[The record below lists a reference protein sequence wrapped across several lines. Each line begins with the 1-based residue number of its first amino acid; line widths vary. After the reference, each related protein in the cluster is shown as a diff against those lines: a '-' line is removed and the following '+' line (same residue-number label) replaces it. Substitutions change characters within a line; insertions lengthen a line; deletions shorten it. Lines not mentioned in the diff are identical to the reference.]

1 MVIALAGRRIDATDA
16 KTTRF
21 PLYNIDKVKVKM
33 KELFVSIQPAA
44 LVCSGACGA
53 DLLALE
59 IAGELGISRHIVLP
73 FDGTMFKSKSVTDR
87 PGNWGNLFDNI
98 YREVQK
104 KKQVLTLNYPGNDD
118 NSYRQT
124 NIEILNRAKYLAEKL
139 DSKNIIGVIVWE
151 GSSKNKNDITGHF
164 KEEAESRGFIIK
176 EINTLNTYNY
186 DKPSATS

>member
-1 MVIALAGRRIDATDA
+1 MVIALAGRRIDATAA

-33 KELFVSIQPAA
+33 RRLFISIQPAA

-53 DLLALE
+53 DLVALQ

-73 FDGTMFKSKSVTDR
+73 FEMTRFKSKSVTDR

-104 KKQVLTLNYPGNDD
+104 EKQVLTLNYPDNDD

-124 NIEILNRAKYLAEKL
+124 NIEILNRAEYLAKKF
-139 DSKNIIGVIVWE
+139 DSKNVTGVIVWE
-151 GSSKNKNDITGHF
+151 GSVKNENDITGHF
-164 KEEAESRGFIIK
+164 KMEAESRGFIIK
-176 EINTLNTYNY
+176 EINTLNT
-186 DKPSATS
+186 